1 VLSKL
6 NLNKNGGI
14 MKIINTL
21 KKNYTEGMA
30 REAEAKRLRSIEKSK
45 KDLKLTDDDVKEIIK
60 LIGEQNPA
68 WAQLEPELLGLFLK
82 LAIKQSKPKE
92 EDFNITDD
100 RNNLRQK
107 IADIFNGHD
116 DRINFTV
123 GGRSFKP
130 NAITPSEIK
139 QLNDA
144 YAKGKNMGSGFSKGL
159 KSLFKKQTKNI

>member
-1 VLSKL
+1 
-6 NLNKNGGI
+6 

-21 KKNYTEGMA
+21 KKNWTEGME
-30 REAEAKRLRSIEKSK
+30 REAESKKLRAIEKSK

-92 EDFNITDD
+92 EDFDISDKEKM
-100 RNNLRQK
+100 RQK

-130 NAITPSEIK
+130 NAILPSEIK
-139 QLNDA
+139 QLNEA
-144 YAKGKNMGSGFSKGL
+144 YTKGKNMGSGFTKGL
-159 KSLFKKQTKNI
+159 KAMFKKQTKGI

>member
-1 VLSKL
+1 
-6 NLNKNGGI
+6 

-21 KKNYTEGMA
+21 KKNWTEGMQ
-30 REAEAKRLRSIEKSK
+30 READIKKLKQIEKSK
-45 KDLKLTDDDVKEIIK
+45 KDLKLSDDDVKEIIV

-92 EDFNITDD
+92 EDFNVDD
-100 RNNLRQK
+100 KEKMRQK

-130 NAITPSEIK
+130 NAIAPNEIK

-144 YAKGKNMGSGFSKGL
+144 YAKGKNMGSGFTKGL
-159 KSLFKKQTKNI
+159 KALFKKQTKHI

>member
-1 VLSKL
+1 
-6 NLNKNGGI
+6 
-14 MKIINTL
+14 MKIISTL
-21 KKNYTEGMA
+21 KKNWSDGMQ
-30 REAEAKRLRSIEKSK
+30 REAEIKKLKQIEKSK
-45 KDLKLTDDDVKEIIK
+45 KDLKLSDDDVKEIIK
-60 LIGEQNPA
+60 LIGEQNPS

-92 EDFNITDD
+92 EDFDISNKEKM
-100 RNNLRQK
+100 RQK

-144 YAKGKNMGSGFSKGL
+144 YAKGKNLGSGFTKGL
-159 KSLFKKQTKNI
+159 KSLFKKQTKGI